1 MATYGGDH
9 FGITEKLPITI
20 ASTRLAQVWLLCK
33 SAKTAPIHV
42 REKAWK
48 SRIDGVR
55 AFETVAMLPS
65 ENFGARA
72 DTETKGDDAVASTFR
87 FLREGS
93 DAQEMASQFNDE
105 TKTTDLRGGESKQ
118 RCETT
123 EDLDE
128 AVRSR
133 VDVWIQFPNL
143 STVKM
148 QRTVE
153 LYQMLYDARL
163 ADMAWEGTKMH
174 VLRSM
179 ESDAIEGSVGQVH
192 RDWSLLT
199 MQSQR
204 RKEQE
209 RQRQIME
216 LLEALLHIDYY
227 NDNLRSKVVNVF
239 TNNHD
244 WSQNPPSLG
253 LFSFPTV
260 MRLLA
265 EAKWLELKEG
275 DLICVGGLRSTIARA
290 GKGGVYQVRR
300 AGVRTLF
307 QALLRTNYFEL
318 RKWQLTGMF
327 VFTVG
332 TCACFGYSGQFM
344 YRSTDWWQGETAGG
358 FWVGAIWGSFLIGS
372 LMFTAFDVAEYF
384 RSVIYKEDS
393 ITDLKEEKTTNFRGR
408 GEGSKTDALKS
419 VTSDQNKN
427 VKEVSEWMRQDKPT
441 AARIVRLVTTNAS
454 GASDDVPDAFD
465 WASKLRS
472 IIDDGDGDDASR
484 TRSIVDDLFIAL
496 QHAFRNMGKGS
507 DIDSYFLK
515 VRLKESGMNG
525 NETSDDW

>member
-179 ESDAIEGSVGQVH
+179 ESDAVEGRVG
-192 RDWSLLT
+192 
-199 MQSQR
+199 
-204 RKEQE
+204 K
-209 RQRQIME
+209 IME
-216 LLEALLHIDYY
+216 LLEALLCIDYY
-227 NDNLRSKVVNVF
+227 NDDLRRKVVNVF
-239 TNNHD
+239 TKKHD
-244 WSQNPPSLG
+244 WSQITSLG

-265 EAKWLELKEG
+265 EAKWLELKK
-275 DLICVGGLRSTIARA
+275 DDQICVGGLRSTIVQREDK
-290 GKGGVYQVRR
+290 GGGVYKVRR
-300 AGVRTLF
+300 TGIRTLF
-307 QALLRTNYFEL
+307 QALFRTRYFAL
-318 RKWQLTGMF
+318 RKYQMIGMF
-327 VFTVG
+327 AFTVG

-344 YRSTDWWQGETAGG
+344 YRSTDWWQ
-358 FWVGAIWGSFLIGS
+358 
-372 LMFTAFDVAEYF
+372 
-384 RSVIYKEDS
+384 
-393 ITDLKEEKTTNFRGR
+393 
-408 GEGSKTDALKS
+408 
-419 VTSDQNKN
+419 
-427 VKEVSEWMRQDKPT
+427 
-441 AARIVRLVTTNAS
+441 
-454 GASDDVPDAFD
+454 
-465 WASKLRS
+465 
-472 IIDDGDGDDASR
+472 
-484 TRSIVDDLFIAL
+484 
-496 QHAFRNMGKGS
+496 
-507 DIDSYFLK
+507 
-515 VRLKESGMNG
+515 VRLKESGING
-525 NETSDDW
+525 NEASDDW